1 MQPRGL
7 IDTGALLALLDRSDS
22 WHRACAQAFLN
33 IRLPLATTSAVLAE
47 LFHFLGDH
55 PTATA
60 RAWELLRSGAI
71 TLSPITDEDLGAIEH
86 LMKRYAD
93 RPMDFADASLVRL
106 AERESLTAI
115 FTIDHSDFE
124 TYRIS
129 GKRKF
134 RIVPS
139 RAN

>member
-1 MQPRGL
+1 M
-7 IDTGALLALLDRSDS
+7 
-22 WHRACAQAFLN
+22 
-33 IRLPLATTSAVLAE
+33 
-47 LFHFLGDH
+47 
-55 PTATA
+55 A
-60 RAWELLRSGAI
+60 RAWGLLRSGAI
-71 TLSPITDEDLGAIEH
+71 TLSPITDEDLGEIEH

-115 FTIDHSDFE
+115 FTIDRSDFE